1 MIKVDKYV
9 EGLKVVRGP
18 DWGWGNQDGGKGCI
32 GEIIERNL
40 STGWTTVLWSNGYKR
55 GYRIGVEGKYD
66 LALANEADAHLLKD
80 KSEFHNPQKLTS
92 EQVGEGYRL
101 LYPSEIKSRQGI
113 YYPIQFWRPKSKEW
127 DNTAWGGDSENKT
140 YRVPACFPKDFT
152 NQYIEDYEAN
162 AHLSGKPT
170 LTSKPTLES
179 LKAMF
184 PVGTEFI
191 PVNKDD
197 GKYSKSF
204 KVLKSWKLFEDA
216 IGYYFKN
223 SRNESAHYGYL
234 YLNSGKLAEIV
245 SKPTEF
251 SKVTTI
257 ADIEAKFPVGTVF
270 KPISGKKDCPDERYE
285 ELTVKEGW
293 KIIERYSGLFEF
305 QDHLGGCLHN
315 GYVYAAEVD
324 RWAEIVTVA
333 DTSSEFKVG
342 DKVII
347 TQGDCLYMNQY
358 IGQVATITK
367 VLSNGDVNIDIDKGA
382 WYWVYA
388 SGHFIPYKEEHV
400 PYKVGDSLTAKDGS
414 TFVVKD
420 VKWDETESI
429 TGKEITNG
437 KTWLYESES
446 RGWFTH
452 NFITM
457 VWSKEQPVIE
467 ETPLEKAKRMYPPGT
482 RFKSIM
488 YNSGNFIVADLV
500 YTVESDWE
508 INEDADGDIE
518 FLKANDVCAHSGYVY
533 RQSPDKLEHRWAEI
547 LPIMSEE
554 SPFITEAKRRYPVGT
569 KFRPAHMLDEEWYED
584 HYCIVTEDTVFELRE
599 DSKAVT
605 ACIPS
610 RYPTW
615 VEEDTP
621 ETPSKY
627 GNTNL
632 FRHVYFETCGW
643 APIYEEP
650 VKYSLLK
657 GNDIVIFDGP
667 NGPRK
672 YTVNWTCL
680 SFQGR
685 DNDIIFQDLGVDKY
699 QLASKMYGYSI
710 YSGNWPS
717 FNSKDYKAATNL
729 VNELHRLC
737 AEAKSSVQQTTNNNL
752 NNNSNGK
759 FSKTNSDIIE
769 VPRLNQQI
777 RLHVE
782 SGSFGFEG
790 SESKST
796 VTSNHRNIKA
806 QVSRERGS
814 FDESYVCRSV
824 LVGRRNPS
832 I

>member
-18 DWGWGNQDGGKGCI
+18 DWYYSDQDGGAGNVGVVTK
-32 GEIIERNL
+32 L
-40 STGWTTVLWSNGYKR
+40 QSSTGYVQVIWSNGR
-55 GYRIGVEGKYD
+55 DDNYRIGNNGKYD
-66 LALANEADAHLLKD
+66 LALANEADAHLLGH
-80 KSEFHNPQKLTS
+80 S
-92 EQVGEGYRL
+92 
-101 LYPSEIKSRQGI
+101 I
-113 YYPIQFWRPKSKEW
+113 
-127 DNTAWGGDSENKT
+127 
-140 YRVPACFPKDFT
+140 PA
-152 NQYIEDYEAN
+152 E
-162 AHLSGKPT
+162 
-170 LTSKPTLES
+170 PTLES

-191 PVNKDD
+191 PVKDD
-197 GKYSKSF
+197 GKYSELV
-204 KVLKSWKLFEDA
+204 KVLKSWKLFKGGH
-216 IGYYFKN
+216 GYYFKN
-223 SRNESAHYGYL
+223 SRNDSAHYGYL
-234 YLNSGKLAEIV
+234 YLNSGKYAEIV

-270 KPISGKKDCPDERYE
+270 KPISGKKDCPDKRYE

-293 KIIERYSGLFEF
+293 KIIERYSGVFEF

-342 DKVII
+342 DKIII
-347 TQGDCLYMNQY
+347 TQGDCFYMNQY

-367 VLSNGDVNIDIDKGA
+367 VLSSGAVNIDIDKGA

-400 PYKVGDSLTAKDGS
+400 PYKIGDILTTEQGVTFKVGSINWMDTTFKYQSKAIKDL
-414 TFVVKD
+414 
-420 VKWDETESI
+420 
-429 TGKEITNG
+429 
-437 KTWLYESES
+437 KTWYYFDESGRHGYSHFNISSVE
-446 RGWFTH
+446 
-452 NFITM
+452 
-457 VWSKEQPVIE
+457 SKEQPVEE

-518 FLKANDVCAHSGYVY
+518 FSTVDGEFLHQGYVY

-569 KFRPAHMLDEEWYED
+569 KFRPPHMLDEEWYED

-599 DSKAVT
+599 DSKVVT

-615 VEEDTP
+615 VKEDTP

-632 FRHVYFETCGW
+632 FRHVYFEKYGW

-680 SFQGR
+680 SFQGG
-685 DNDIIFQDLGVDKY
+685 DNDTIFKDLRVDKY

-710 YSGNWPS
+710 HSGDWPS